1 MSSFVLP
8 ADHIDY
14 LVTAAYRYV
23 PEHPDVAGRDPQDL
37 GLTLWRENM
46 GERIEDV
53 DLDWM
58 DDEEREEYDEE
69 RVALEAALAA
79 YAHRPVADVDPLQTV
94 WAVRCWQY
102 QRGREGF
109 HDFPGSWRLADAIVA
124 AALAQL
130 PASAFQDADADRS
143 PQGLRDLDPAVTA
156 WVWTRAREA

>member
-58 DDEEREEYDEE
+58 DDEERAE
-69 RVALEAALAA
+69 VAEDRAVLEAALAA
-79 YAHRPVADVDPLQTV
+79 YVHRPVAAVEPLQTV
-94 WAVRCWQY
+94 WAARCWQY
-102 QRGREGF
+102 QRGRQGF
-109 HDFPGSWRLADAIVA
+109 DDFPGSWRLADAVVA

-130 PASAFQDADADRS
+130 PASAFTDADADRS
-143 PQGLRDLDPAVTA
+143 SEGLRDLDPAVTA
-156 WVWTRAREA
+156 WVWTRARES